1 MPRPELDAM
10 GFGFIRA
17 VGGSCHVVVRRA
29 MYGIGES
36 IEREF
41 DSYTDDFGATPA
53 LATLDRAEPVR
64 QAGNGALCELPTHA
78 LPFSLDP
85 TPTSCG
91 VDLVNRGHGAGGSRA
106 LVRRRG
112 GSRGTNEVP
121 LQRPQTRRTKSLAG
135 QWDDGAAIALDADL
149 LTNGQ
154 GRRHCSGPASDPQ
167 VASTDAQGAGFD
179 PSAPWPK
186 THITV
191 PSPPNGQSLRH
202 IGGPVAATSRHSSV
216 VLKRRPR
223 IAGAARPR

>member
-78 LPFSLDP
+78 LPFSLGP

-91 VDLVNRGHGAGGSRA
+91 VDLVNRGHGAGVKSVSSSSRW
-106 LVRRRG
+106 LSWNKR
-112 GSRGTNEVP
+112 S
-121 LQRPQTRRTKSLAG
+121 
-135 QWDDGAAIALDADL
+135 AA
-149 LTNGQ
+149 
-154 GRRHCSGPASDPQ
+154 
-167 VASTDAQGAGFD
+167 
-179 PSAPWPK
+179 SAPTNPPDQ
-186 THITV
+186 IPCRTV
-191 PSPPNGQSLRH
+191 G
-202 IGGPVAATSRHSSV
+202 
-216 VLKRRPR
+216 
-223 IAGAARPR
+223 